1 MVLKLFVYLYK
12 PQFLIIF
19 IQVCIYEKKS
29 YWLPHPTGR
38 EVMIGGGKEGIG
50 SDWSVSNFYELKKT
64 SRLHSIIINAKYL
77 L

>member
-1 MVLKLFVYLYK
+1 M
-12 PQFLIIF
+12 
-19 IQVCIYEKKS
+19 KKS

-64 SRLHSIIINAKYL
+64 SRLHSIIINAIPTVMNTGMNHIW
-77 L
+77 